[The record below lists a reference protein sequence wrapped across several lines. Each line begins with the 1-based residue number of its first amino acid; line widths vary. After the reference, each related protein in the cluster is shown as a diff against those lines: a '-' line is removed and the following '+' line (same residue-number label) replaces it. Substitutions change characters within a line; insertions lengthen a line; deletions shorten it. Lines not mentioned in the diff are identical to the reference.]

1 MSYLLVVALISLI
14 FLYLSIY
21 IDMIFLF
28 GFTST
33 IMVFI
38 YLVIRVQL
46 LKVIQLLFYE
56 KKQDENKESADDHPI
71 IKSARER
78 LKK

>member
-1 MSYLLVVALISLI
+1 MSYLLLVALISLI